1 MNTIRIYETDSH
13 ARRLQARV
21 LSCEEGENGWL
32 VELDRTIFYPT
43 GGGQP
48 CDMGTLGGADVT
60 ETLLRGETVLH
71 RCTAAL
77 PVGADVTGEIDWARR
92 LDLMQ
97 QHSGEHLVSGL
108 IHARFGYENVGF
120 HLGAD
125 LVTIDFNGEVDEQA
139 LQELVRHRLTATQR
153 FEMSSDISQEEVLST
168 VLKADMQNIRSTIDG
183 IDNAA
188 FLRAVQVISGARRI
202 YILGLRSAAPLA
214 QFAGYYLHYIF
225 DDVRVVA
232 AGSTD
237 VFEAIS
243 RIEASDVLL
252 GISFPRYSTRT
263 VECMRFAKK
272 NGAQVVGITDSEM
285 SPLYAHA
292 DVCLCA
298 CTDMASFV
306 DSLAAPLSVINALIV
321 SVGLNRREELGAHF
335 KRLEGIWNA
344 HSVYIDRQD
353 E

>member
-1 MNTIRIYETDSH
+1 MQNTQDMIQRLNLSGSRLSKSHRRIAEYI
-13 ARRLQARV
+13 LQHYDKAV
-21 LSCEEGENGWL
+21 
-32 VELDRTIFYPT
+32 F
-43 GGGQP
+43 
-48 CDMGTLGGADVT
+48 M
-60 ETLLRGETVLH
+60 
-71 RCTAAL
+71 TAAKL
-77 PVGADVTGEIDWARR
+77 GE
-92 LDLMQ
+92 MVN
-97 QHSGEHLVSGL
+97 VSESTVV
-108 IHARFGYENVGF
+108 RFAVALGYEGYPE
-120 HLGAD
+120 LQ
-125 LVTIDFNGEVDEQA
+125 QA

-252 GISFPRYSTRT
+252 GISFPRYSSRT
-263 VECMRFAKK
+263 IEAMSFARPHEPAARGGGHLPVHAHRHGLLCGFYGRAHERDQRADCGAGHSKPR
-272 NGAQVVGITDSEM
+272 GAQRPLQAAGRGVGRIQR
-285 SPLYAHA
+285 LY
-292 DVCLCA
+292 
-298 CTDMASFV
+298 
-306 DSLAAPLSVINALIV
+306 
-321 SVGLNRREELGAHF
+321 E
-335 KRLEGIWNA
+335 
-344 HSVYIDRQD
+344 
-353 E
+353 

>member
-1 MNTIRIYETDSH
+1 MQNTQDMIQRLNLSGSRLSKSHRRIAEYI
-13 ARRLQARV
+13 LQHYDKAV
-21 LSCEEGENGWL
+21 
-32 VELDRTIFYPT
+32 F
-43 GGGQP
+43 
-48 CDMGTLGGADVT
+48 M
-60 ETLLRGETVLH
+60 
-71 RCTAAL
+71 TAAKL
-77 PVGADVTGEIDWARR
+77 GE
-92 LDLMQ
+92 MVN
-97 QHSGEHLVSGL
+97 VSESTVV
-108 IHARFGYENVGF
+108 RFAVALGYEGYPE
-120 HLGAD
+120 LQ
-125 LVTIDFNGEVDEQA
+125 QA

-252 GISFPRYSTRT
+252 GISFPRYSSRT
-263 VECMRFAKK
+263 IEAMSFARSRH
-272 NGAQVVGITDSEM
+272 AQVIGLTDGPM
-285 SPLYAHA
+285 SPLHEVA
-292 DVCLCA
+292 DICLSMR
-298 CTDMASFV
+298 TDMASFV
-306 DSLAAPLSVINALIV
+306 DSMAAPMSVINALIV
-321 SVGLNRREELGAHF
+321 ALGIQNREALNARFKQLEEVWDAY
-335 KRLEGIWNA
+335 
-344 HSVYIDRQD
+344 SVYMN
-353 E
+353 EGK

>member
-1 MNTIRIYETDSH
+1 MQNTQDMIQRLNLSGSRLSKSHRRIAEYI
-13 ARRLQARV
+13 LQHYDKAV
-21 LSCEEGENGWL
+21 
-32 VELDRTIFYPT
+32 F
-43 GGGQP
+43 
-48 CDMGTLGGADVT
+48 M
-60 ETLLRGETVLH
+60 
-71 RCTAAL
+71 TAAKL
-77 PVGADVTGEIDWARR
+77 GE
-92 LDLMQ
+92 MVN
-97 QHSGEHLVSGL
+97 VSESTVV
-108 IHARFGYENVGF
+108 RFAVALGYEGYPE
-120 HLGAD
+120 LQ
-125 LVTIDFNGEVDEQA
+125 QA

-252 GISFPRYSTRT
+252 GISFPRYSSRT
-263 VECMRFAKK
+263 IEAMSFARSRH
-272 NGAQVVGITDSEM
+272 AQVIGLTDGPM
-285 SPLYAHA
+285 SPLHEVA
-292 DVCLCA
+292 DICLSMR
-298 CTDMASFV
+298 TDMASFV
-306 DSLAAPLSVINALIV
+306 DSMAAPMSVINALIV
-321 SVGLNRREELGAHF
+321 ALSQRRRTQVTDYFDKMENIWSEYRVYLG
-335 KRLEGIWNA
+335 KSGE
-344 HSVYIDRQD
+344 
-353 E
+353 